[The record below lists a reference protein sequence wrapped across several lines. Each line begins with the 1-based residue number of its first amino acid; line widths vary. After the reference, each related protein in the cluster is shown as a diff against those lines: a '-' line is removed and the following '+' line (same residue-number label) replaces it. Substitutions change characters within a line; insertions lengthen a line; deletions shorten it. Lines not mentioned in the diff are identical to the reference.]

1 LLWAAGCRTLSIDDS
16 AQSFAPVIRFYAD
29 KNVMQHTPP
38 IQAIRKTP
46 VFTPYVVV
54 WSMCGVLSLGI
65 MTVLGLAPEWLEDL
79 KPASFSAEP
88 QSNQGQRAAARL
100 AAEVSGMRDSIAQ
113 IQLDIAKVKTDVV
126 LANTESKVLGAQ
138 IAGLEKR
145 LSPAA
150 APVEAALPE
159 APQAMPPPPLPVS
172 AEAKTDSPG
181 VAAAQAIDP
190 AIAAEPAAAPAA
202 APEPPAAGS
211 ARAPKLINAD
221 TQLAPGGIAIG
232 SLETGSVGA
241 PAKAASPVIAFGPA
255 VVKPAPKPMGV
266 QISSGASVDS
276 LRLSWSLL
284 ADRHSDAL
292 KNLEARY
299 LTSGNAENPAYDLVA
314 GPIKTRAEAAK
325 VCKALAAKNV
335 PCKVG
340 NFGGEAL

>member
-1 LLWAAGCRTLSIDDS
+1 
-16 AQSFAPVIRFYAD
+16 
-29 KNVMQHTPP
+29 MQHTPP
-38 IQAIRKTP
+38 IHAIRKTP
-46 VFTPYVVV
+46 VFTPYVVI
-54 WSMCGVLSLGI
+54 WSMFGMLSLGI
-65 MTVLGLAPEWLEDL
+65 ITVLGLAPEWLEDL

-88 QSNQGQRAAARL
+88 QSNEGQRAAARL

-113 IQLDIAKVKTDVV
+113 IQLDIAKVKTDVT

-145 LSPAA
+145 LSPASA
-150 APVEAALPE
+150 SIEAALPE
-159 APQAMPPPPLPVS
+159 AAQTLPPPLPVS
-172 AEAKTDSPG
+172 TEAKADSPL
-181 VAAAQAIDP
+181 
-190 AIAAEPAAAPAA
+190 AAPAA
-202 APEPPAAGS
+202 APLAVPASSAEPAPAPTAQPEPPAAGS

-221 TQLAPGGIAIG
+221 TQLAPGGLTIG

-241 PAKAASPVIAFGPA
+241 AAKASNQAISFGPA
-255 VVKPAPKPMGV
+255 VVKPAPKPVGV

-292 KNLEARY
+292 KNLEPRY
-299 LTSGNAENPAYDLVA
+299 LATGNADNPVFDLLA
-314 GPIKTRAEAAK
+314 GPIKSRAEAAK

>member
-1 LLWAAGCRTLSIDDS
+1 
-16 AQSFAPVIRFYAD
+16 
-29 KNVMQHTPP
+29 MQHTAP

-100 AAEVSGMRDSIAQ
+100 AADVSGMRDSIAQ
-113 IQLDIAKVKTDVV
+113 IQLDIAKVKTDVN

-145 LSPAA
+145 VSPAA
-150 APVEAALPE
+150 APLEAALPE
-159 APQAMPPPPLPVS
+159 APQPVPAPPLPVS
-172 AEAKTDSPG
+172 TEAKIDVPAATTAA
-181 VAAAQAIDP
+181 VAD
-190 AIAAEPAAAPAA
+190 PAAATEPAPSPAHPSPAPAPAA
-202 APEPPAAGS
+202 QPELPAAGS

-221 TQLAPGGIAIG
+221 TQIAPSGVTIG
-232 SLETGSVGA
+232 SLETGSLNP
-241 PAKAASPVIAFGPA
+241 PAKAASAVIAFGPA
-255 VVKPAPKPMGV
+255 VVKPAPKPVGV

-284 ADRHSDAL
+284 ADRHGDAL

-299 LTSGNAENPAYDLVA
+299 LSTGNADNPAFDLVA
-314 GPIKTRAEAAK
+314 GPIKSRAEAAK